1 MISMK
6 KICLCLVLVA
16 PFVSLKTSADEA
28 AAQVAVQAATQA
40 VKKAF
45 RAPASFQYILPK
57 LSLGIRAELDCSP
70 LSDPECARRFC
81 HDHPMLCH

>member
-1 MISMK
+1 MK
-6 KICLCLVLVA
+6 KICLFLLVVA
-16 PFVSLKTSADEA
+16 PVLSFRASAGETA
-28 AAQVAVQAATQA
+28 KHA

-57 LSLGIRAELDCSP
+57 LALGIRAELDCSP
-70 LSDPECARRFC
+70 LSDPECARQFC